1 MVRYLY
7 DRVVSSMWLRSD
19 KRNSSTPSSEFD
31 RSPYDGV
38 LLRQARGMYVTQPA
52 QLDASLVESVQRL
65 NPAVAFT
72 MSTDITNLI
81 FSILSP
87 TQTEIVL
94 PQDGSQYQIL
104 ESFDEMANATSNQ
117 IKKFQYACFVRR
129 EGVLLLWHDDV
140 ERILVH
146 AAEVERKL
154 LTVVSQNSC
163 STPK

>member
-7 DRVVSSMWLRSD
+7 DRVTSSMWLRSVKNFSPTPTSD
-19 KRNSSTPSSEFD
+19 FDVSSF
-31 RSPYDGV
+31 DGV
-38 LLRQARGMYVTQPA
+38 LLRQARGMYVTQPSNLA
-52 QLDASLVESVQRL
+52 PSLMETVQRL

-72 MSTDITNLI
+72 MATDITNLI

-94 PQDGSQYQIL
+94 PHDGSQYQIM
-104 ESFDEMANATSNQ
+104 ESFEEMANAPSGQ
-117 IKKFQYACFVRR
+117 IRKFQYACFVRR

-154 LTVVSQNSC
+154 LTVVSLARGSLL
-163 STPK
+163 